1 MGAPAIVAI
10 QMKERHIVDAF
21 RSAGATSAEKARV
34 PDELNV
40 GTHGLAWRALRD
52 QAVLRES
59 GEGRFYLDLPSWEA
73 VRRSRRKRALIF
85 TVLLI
90 AIAFWLLATRR

>member
-1 MGAPAIVAI
+1 MGAPAMAAI

-21 RSAGATSAEKARV
+21 RAAGATSAEKARV

-40 GTHGLAWRALRD
+40 GTHGIAWRALCN
-52 QAVLRES
+52 QAVVRES

-73 VRRSRRKRALIF
+73 VRRSRRKRILIL
-85 TVLLI
+85 TVLVI
-90 AIAFWLLATRR
+90 AFAFWLLATRR